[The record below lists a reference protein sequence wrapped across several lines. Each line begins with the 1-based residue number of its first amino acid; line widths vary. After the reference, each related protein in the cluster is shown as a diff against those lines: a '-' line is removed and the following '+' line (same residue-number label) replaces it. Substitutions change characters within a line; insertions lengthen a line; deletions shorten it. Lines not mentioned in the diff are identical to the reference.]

1 MALCKSVHYYY
12 YDIIIIICA
21 VSATNYII
29 FLFSSWLSFQ
39 RIRRLERAFVFC
51 YFALGRHVRECGVLG
66 LVLLRLV
73 T

>member
-12 YDIIIIICA
+12 YDVIIIICA

-39 RIRRLERAFVFC
+39 RIRLLERAFVFC
-51 YFALGRHVRECGVLG
+51 TRECGMLG